1 MIRVD
6 VWLPDPVGVLAAG
19 VFGPGALIRIERA
32 DLALIPPYALG
43 AYAEVHTTA
52 IVAATVAYSWWDPA
66 GIGTSSYKWRVSK
79 ATPGIPADY
88 SDYSAPFAGS
98 NPAGAILPRSYASL
112 ERTLALFETTSL
124 SANRIARFATAL
136 GVATDELIGE
146 AGDYFYHPTSGTTAW
161 TPSAIDIDGDVL
173 HAHYG
178 IVSLATLDFADAA
191 GSWTTLTVDVDYAVR
206 GTGAREGPDLL
217 GIEPYFHIELIGTT
231 YRLFLRHPERIRL
244 TGVRGWPAIPEA
256 LAEACTTRARQLA
269 YADANYSGSLPS
281 DDAYGHI
288 SVPGLWPHTFYKF
301 LERERHRFA
310 ACLFA
315 NDERDHFRSW
325 P

>member
-6 VWLPDPVGVLAAG
+6 VWLPDPAGVLAAG

-52 IVAATVAYSWWDPA
+52 IVAATVQYSWWDPA
-66 GIGTSSYKWRVSK
+66 GIGTSSYQWRVSK

-88 SDYSAPFAGS
+88 SDYSAPFTGT
-98 NPAGAILPRSYASL
+98 NPAGAILPRSYATL
-112 ERTLALFETTSL
+112 GRALALFETTTL
-124 SANRIARFATAL
+124 NANRTARLATAL

-146 AGDYFYHPTSGTTAW
+146 AGDYFYHPANGTTAW

-178 IVSLATLDFADAA
+178 IVSLATLEFADAA
-191 GSWTTLTVDVDYAVR
+191 GNWTTLTLDTDYAFR

-217 GIEPYFHIELIGTT
+217 GIEPYFHIELIGPT
-231 YRLFLRHPERIRL
+231 YRRFPRHPDRIRL
-244 TGVRGWPAIPEA
+244 TGVRGWPAIPAA
-256 LAEACTTRARQLA
+256 LTEACAARARQLA
-269 YADANYSGSLPS
+269 YADPSYSGSLPS
-281 DDAYGHI
+281 DDAYGHPA
-288 SVPGLWPHTFYKF
+288 VPAWWPQVFYKF

-315 NDERDHFRSW
+315 NDDQHHFGAWR
-325 P
+325 